1 MRYDNPD
8 LLDRLAAA
16 CVFGTLSP
24 RARRRFLQLARR
36 SDAAAHALHVWEA
49 HSARLAAV
57 VPPVKPA
64 PRVWRE
70 IERRTAGVGAAAGWR
85 AWLRPALG
93 FALGVLLTVS
103 IVGPLPERGQAP
115 ELPEHSV
122 LPASYVGLLLDR
134 DGRPAA
140 LASSRR
146 HGRDLGVKFL
156 HAPVLSEGQVAVLW
170 ALPKQ
175 GHPFRLGTLQ
185 PQAKQRVTLA
195 DTSEKLLAN
204 VAELA
209 VSIEAAGNIPDLPDP
224 ARFALRGHCVKLW

>member
-1 MRYDNPD
+1 MRYDDPE

-24 RARRRFLQLARR
+24 RARRRFLRLTRR
-36 SDAAAHALHVWEA
+36 SDAAARALHVWEA

-57 VPPVKPA
+57 VPPVQPA
-64 PRVWRE
+64 PRVWQE
-70 IERRTAGVGAAAGWR
+70 IERRTGGGRATRGWR

-93 FALGVLLTVS
+93 FALGVLITVS
-103 IVGPLPERGQAP
+103 IVGLLPERGPAP
-115 ELPEHSV
+115 DLPAHSV

-156 HAPVLSEGQVAVLW
+156 HAPVLSGGQVVVLW

-175 GHPFRLGTLQ
+175 GQPFRLGTLQ
-185 PQAKQRVTLA
+185 PQAKQLITLA
-195 DTSEKLLAN
+195 DTSEKLLAD

-209 VSIEAAGNIPDLPDP
+209 VSIEAAGSPPEVADP
-224 ARFALRGHCVKLW
+224 ARFVLRGHCVKLW